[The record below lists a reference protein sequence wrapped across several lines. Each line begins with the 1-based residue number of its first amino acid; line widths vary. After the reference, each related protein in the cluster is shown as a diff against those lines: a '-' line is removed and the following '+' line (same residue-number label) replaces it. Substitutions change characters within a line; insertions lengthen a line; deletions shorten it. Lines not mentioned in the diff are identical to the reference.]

1 MNMDTKYISGSTG
14 LAAYL
19 NVSRFLAE
27 KIIADGLPS
36 YRIDRKF
43 LFRSDQVD
51 AFMERYSTTK
61 RDKNL
66 ERLTLKLKFPVF

>member
-1 MNMDTKYISGSTG
+1 MERKYISGAVG
-14 LAAYL
+14 LATYL

-43 LFRSDQVD
+43 IFRSDQVD
-51 AFMERYSTTK
+51 TFMERYSTTK
-61 RDKNL
+61 LDANV
-66 ERLTLKLKFPVF
+66 ERLTLKLMGGSK

>member
-1 MNMDTKYISGSTG
+1 MESKYISGSRG

-27 KIIADGLPS
+27 KIISDGLPS
-36 YRIDRKF
+36 YRIDRKY

-51 AFMERYSTTK
+51 AFMERYSTIK
-61 RDKNL
+61 CNDNV
-66 ERLTLKLKFPVF
+66 ERLTLKLMGRAK